1 MAPILMTAA
10 VTALGLATSW
20 CCHVI
25 DLHAGT
31 LLQRVK
37 TGEAVDT
44 AIDAHSRFY
53 YVSVQEAQRVAVID
67 ADTFKEVGSIKTP
80 GPTDAIIYNPTN
92 GHLYVAY
99 DGGDAVWVIDPA
111 AARVIAS
118 IAIAYDPQA
127 NRIYVNL
134 KTRNSVAVIDPASN
148 KVVAE
153 WHTDPVA
160 LPHGLALN
168 AAPLGDIAAF
178 SSAKNVA
185 ADPATHEVWTTYTDG
200 KRSFAQSWRQ
210 AGH

>member
-1 MAPILMTAA
+1 MVPILMTAA

-53 YVSVQEAQRVAVID
+53 YVSVQEV
-67 ADTFKEVGSIKTP
+67 
-80 GPTDAIIYNPTN
+80 
-92 GHLYVAY
+92 
-99 DGGDAVWVIDPA
+99 
-111 AARVIAS
+111 
-118 IAIAYDPQA
+118 
-127 NRIYVNL
+127 
-134 KTRNSVAVIDPASN
+134 
-148 KVVAE
+148 
-153 WHTDPVA
+153 
-160 LPHGLALN
+160 
-168 AAPLGDIAAF
+168 GDIAAF